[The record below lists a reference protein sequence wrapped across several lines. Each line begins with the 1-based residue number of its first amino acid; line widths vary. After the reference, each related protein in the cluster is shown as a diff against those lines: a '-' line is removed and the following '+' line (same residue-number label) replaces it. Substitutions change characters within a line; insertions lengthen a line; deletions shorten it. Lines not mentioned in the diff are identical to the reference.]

1 MSNITTAA
9 PSSAP
14 RSLRTGADGAL
25 DGAVH
30 KSTVLDGAVLD
41 SVVLDD
47 DRLEALAGFYAA
59 NLTLR
64 PRFTKGSRWARRVL
78 AGPGHEAWLLAWL
91 PGQGT
96 ELHDHGGVAR
106 PAAAAAAVVS
116 GRLTEYTV
124 RPGDFPGLRR
134 TPLAAGEVSVVDDRT
149 VHAMRNDSDAPA
161 VSLHVYS
168 PGLEAM
174 RTYLLDETG
183 LAPSRIK
190 RAGEDW

>member
-1 MSNITTAA
+1 MSSNLLL
-9 PSSAP
+9 PSAP
-14 RSLRTGADGAL
+14 APITLETG
-25 DGAVH
+25 
-30 KSTVLDGAVLD
+30 
-41 SVVLDD
+41 
-47 DRLEALAGFYAA
+47 RLTALAAFYAA
-59 NLTLR
+59 NLTLNA
-64 PRFTKGSRWARRVL
+64 RFTKGSRWARKVL
-78 AGPGHEAWLLAWL
+78 SGPGHEAWLLGWL

-106 PAAAAAAVVS
+106 PAAAAVAVVS

-124 RPGDFPGLRR
+124 EPGAFPGLRR
-134 TPLAAGEVSVVDDRT
+134 TALAAGEVAVVDDRT
-149 VHAMRNDSDAPA
+149 VHGMRNDSDAPA

-183 LAPSRIK
+183 LAPSKIM

>member
-1 MSNITTAA
+1 MSNDLLLPA
-9 PSSAP
+9 P
-14 RSLRTGADGAL
+14 L
-25 DGAVH
+25 AV
-30 KSTVLDGAVLD
+30 
-41 SVVLDD
+41 
-47 DRLEALAGFYAA
+47 DRLEHLAAFYAA
-59 NLTLR
+59 NLTLH

-78 AGPGHEAWLLAWL
+78 SGPDHEAWLLAWL

-106 PAAAAAAVVS
+106 PAAAAVAVVS

-124 RPGDFPGLRR
+124 QPGDFPGLRR
-134 TPLAAGEVSVVDDRT
+134 RELAAGEVAVVDDRT
-149 VHAMRNDSDAPA
+149 VHGMRNDSDEPA
-161 VSLHVYS
+161 VSLHVYA

-183 LAPSRIK
+183 LAPSKIK

>member
-1 MSNITTAA
+1 MRTPAMISAA
-9 PSSAP
+9 P
-14 RSLRTGADGAL
+14 
-25 DGAVH
+25 
-30 KSTVLDGAVLD
+30 AVLD
-41 SVVLDD
+41 T

-59 NLTLR
+59 NLTLN
-64 PRFTKGSRWARRVL
+64 PRFTKASRWARRVL
-78 AGPGHEAWLLAWL
+78 AGPDHEAWLLAWL

-106 PAAAAAAVVS
+106 PAAAAVAVVS
-116 GRLTEYTV
+116 GHLTEYTV
-124 RPGDFPGLRR
+124 TPGDFPGLRR
-134 TPLAAGEVSVVDDRT
+134 QPLEAGDVTAVDDRT
-149 VHAMRNDSDAPA
+149 VHAMRNDSPEPA

>member
-1 MSNITTAA
+1 MSFLTTAVPFPAA
-9 PSSAP
+9 P
-14 RSLRTGADGAL
+14 LG
-25 DGAVH
+25 
-30 KSTVLDGAVLD
+30 TVLDSAVLDDAVLD
-41 SVVLDD
+41 SG
-47 DRLEALAGFYAA
+47 RLAALAGCYAA

-64 PRFTKGSRWARRVL
+64 PRFTKGGRWARRVL

-106 PAAAAAAVVS
+106 PAAAAVAVVS

-134 TPLAAGEVSVVDDRT
+134 KPVAAGEVSVVDDRT
-149 VHAMRNDSDAPA
+149 VHAMRNDSDVPA

>member
-1 MSNITTAA
+1 MSTLTTAA
-9 PSSAP
+9 AP
-14 RSLRTGADGAL
+14 TQAAL
-25 DGAVH
+25 D
-30 KSTVLDGAVLD
+30 SPVLDNATLDNAVLD
-41 SVVLDD
+41 SAVLPDALLD
-47 DRLEALAGFYAA
+47 SERLEALAGFYAA
-59 NLTLR
+59 NLRLR
-64 PRFTKGSRWARRVL
+64 PRFTKSSRWARRVL
-78 AGPGHEAWLLAWL
+78 AGPDHEAWLLAWL

-106 PAAAAAAVVS
+106 PAAAAVAVVS

-124 RPGDFPGLRR
+124 RPGDFPGLQRK
-134 TPLAAGEVSVVDDRT
+134 PLAAGEVSVVDDRT
-149 VHAMRNDSDAPA
+149 VHAMRNDSAAPA

>member
-1 MSNITTAA
+1 MSSTQLSPSPLLPPAA
-9 PSSAP
+9 
-14 RSLRTGADGAL
+14 L
-25 DGAVH
+25 AV
-30 KSTVLDGAVLD
+30 
-41 SVVLDD
+41 
-47 DRLEALAGFYAA
+47 DRLESLAAFYAA

-96 ELHDHGGVAR
+96 DLHDHGGVDR
-106 PAAAAAAVVS
+106 PAAAAVAVVS
-116 GRLTEYTV
+116 GELTEFTV
-124 RPGDFPGLRR
+124 QPGDFPGLRR
-134 TPLAAGEVSVVDDRT
+134 RRLQAGEVSVVDDRT
-149 VHAMRNDSDAPA
+149 VHGMRNRSDAPA

-183 LAPSRIK
+183 LAPAKIM

>member
-1 MSNITTAA
+1 MSSSLLLPSASLTTE
-9 PSSAP
+9 
-14 RSLRTGADGAL
+14 
-25 DGAVH
+25 
-30 KSTVLDGAVLD
+30 
-41 SVVLDD
+41 
-47 DRLEALAGFYAA
+47 RLEALAAFYAA
-59 NLTLR
+59 NLTLH

-96 ELHDHGGVAR
+96 DLHDHGGAGR
-106 PAAAAAAVVS
+106 PSAAAVAVVS
-116 GRLTEYTV
+116 GELTEFIV
-124 RPGDFPGLRR
+124 QPGDFPGLRR
-134 TPLAAGEVSVVDDRT
+134 RRLAAGDVSVVDDRT
-149 VHAMRNDSDAPA
+149 VHGMRNRSEAPA

-183 LAPSRIK
+183 LAPSKIL

>member
-1 MSNITTAA
+1 MRTPAMIPVAPARAHRDGTVRSAA
-9 PSSAP
+9 S
-14 RSLRTGADGAL
+14 

-30 KSTVLDGAVLD
+30 ES
-41 SVVLDD
+41 

-78 AGPGHEAWLLAWL
+78 AGPDHEAWLLAWL

-106 PAAAAAAVVS
+106 PAAGAVAVVS

-124 RPGDFPGLRR
+124 EPGDFPGLRR
-134 TPLAAGEVSVVDDRT
+134 VAMEAGDIAAVDDRT
-149 VHAMRNDSDAPA
+149 VHAMRNDSDEPA

-183 LAPSRIK
+183 LAPSKIK
-190 RAGEDW
+190 RAGADW

>member
-1 MSNITTAA
+1 MSSSLLLPPA
-9 PSSAP
+9 PLA
-14 RSLRTGADGAL
+14 T
-25 DGAVH
+25 
-30 KSTVLDGAVLD
+30 
-41 SVVLDD
+41 
-47 DRLEALAGFYAA
+47 DRLEALAAFYAE
-59 NLTLR
+59 NLTLS

-96 ELHDHGGVAR
+96 DLHDHGGVDR
-106 PAAAAAAVVS
+106 PAAAAVAVVS
-116 GRLTEYTV
+116 GELAEFTV
-124 RPGDFPGLRR
+124 QPGDFPGLQRKR
-134 TPLAAGEVSVVDDRT
+134 LAAGDVSVVDDRT
-149 VHAMRNDSDAPA
+149 VHGMRNLSDAPA

-183 LAPSRIK
+183 LAPSKIM

>member
-1 MSNITTAA
+1 MRTSAVIPTAPA
-9 PSSAP
+9 
-14 RSLRTGADGAL
+14 RRE
-25 DGAVH
+25 AVR
-30 KSTVLDGAVLD
+30 LD
-41 SVVLDD
+41 SARLDAARLD
-47 DRLEALAGFYAA
+47 SARLDTVRLEALAGFYAA

-64 PRFTKGSRWARRVL
+64 PRFTKGSRWARLVL
-78 AGPGHEAWLLAWL
+78 AGPDHEAWLLAWL

-106 PAAAAAAVVS
+106 PAAAAVAVVS
-116 GRLTEYTV
+116 GRLTEFTV
-124 RPGDFPGLRR
+124 TPGDFPGLHRKA
-134 TPLAAGEVSVVDDRT
+134 LAAGDVSAVDDRT
-149 VHAMRNDSDAPA
+149 VHGMRNDSGAPA

>member
-1 MSNITTAA
+1 MPAVIPAA
-9 PSSAP
+9 PA
-14 RSLRTGADGAL
+14 RL
-25 DGAVH
+25 DAH
-30 KSTVLDGAVLD
+30 
-41 SVVLDD
+41 
-47 DRLEALAGFYAA
+47 RLEALAGCYAA

-64 PRFTKGSRWARRVL
+64 PRFTRGSRWARRVL
-78 AGPGHEAWLLAWL
+78 AGPDHEAWLLAWL

-106 PAAAAAAVVS
+106 PAAAAVAVVS
-116 GRLTEYTV
+116 GSLTEFTV
-124 RPGDFPGLRR
+124 APGDFPGLRR
-134 TPLAAGEVSVVDDRT
+134 KPLAAGDVSVVDDRT
-149 VHAMRNDSDAPA
+149 VHAMRNDSGAPA

-183 LAPSRIK
+183 LAPARIK

>member
-1 MSNITTAA
+1 MSSSLLLPTAPLA
-9 PSSAP
+9 A
-14 RSLRTGADGAL
+14 
-25 DGAVH
+25 
-30 KSTVLDGAVLD
+30 
-41 SVVLDD
+41 
-47 DRLEALAGFYAA
+47 DRLASLAAFYAA
-59 NLTLR
+59 NLTLG
-64 PRFTKGSRWARRVL
+64 PRFTKGSRWARKVL

-106 PAAAAAAVVS
+106 PAAAAVAVVS
-116 GRLTEYTV
+116 GRLTEFTV
-124 RPGDFPGLRR
+124 EPGDFPGLRR
-134 TPLAAGEVSVVDDRT
+134 RRLAAGEVSVVDDRT
-149 VHAMRNDSDAPA
+149 VHGMRNDADEPA

-183 LAPSRIK
+183 LAPSQIK

>member
-1 MSNITTAA
+1 MSSSLLLPPAPLTA
-9 PSSAP
+9 
-14 RSLRTGADGAL
+14 
-25 DGAVH
+25 
-30 KSTVLDGAVLD
+30 
-41 SVVLDD
+41 
-47 DRLEALAGFYAA
+47 DRLEALAAFYAE
-59 NLTLR
+59 NLTLS

-96 ELHDHGGVAR
+96 DLHDHGGVDR
-106 PAAAAAAVVS
+106 PAAAAVAVVS
-116 GRLTEYTV
+116 GELTEFTV
-124 RPGDFPGLRR
+124 QPGDFPGLRR
-134 TPLAAGEVSVVDDRT
+134 QRLRAGDVSVVDDRT
-149 VHAMRNDSDAPA
+149 VHGMRNRSDAPA

-183 LAPSRIK
+183 LAPATIM

>member
-1 MSNITTAA
+1 MRTPAMIPAA
-9 PSSAP
+9 PA
-14 RSLRTGADGAL
+14 RLDRASLAAT
-25 DGAVH
+25 AVAAAGD
-30 KSTVLDGAVLD
+30 VLE
-41 SVVLDD
+41 S

-64 PRFTKGSRWARRVL
+64 PRFTRGSRWARRVL
-78 AGPGHEAWLLAWL
+78 AGPDHEAWLLAWL

-106 PAAAAAAVVS
+106 PAAAAVAVVS

-124 RPGDFPGLRR
+124 KPGDFPGLRR
-134 TPLAAGEVSVVDDRT
+134 VALEAGDIAAVDDRT
-149 VHAMRNDSDAPA
+149 VHAMRNDSDEPA

-183 LAPSRIK
+183 LAPSKIK
-190 RAGEDW
+190 RAGADW

>member
-1 MSNITTAA
+1 MSTAPENPPTPVLPGRTAPDPTAA
-9 PSSAP
+9 DRIA
-14 RSLRTGADGAL
+14 A
-25 DGAVH
+25 
-30 KSTVLDGAVLD
+30 
-41 SVVLDD
+41 
-47 DRLEALAGFYAA
+47 DRLTALADFYAA

-78 AGPGHEAWLLAWL
+78 AGPDHEAWLLAWL
-91 PGQGT
+91 PGQAT

-106 PAAAAAAVVS
+106 PAAAAVAVVS
-116 GRLTEYTV
+116 GALTEYTV
-124 RPGDFPGLRR
+124 QPGDFPGLRR
-134 TPLAAGEVSVVDDRT
+134 KPLQAGEVSVVDDRT
-149 VHAMRNDSDAPA
+149 VHAMRNDSNAPA

-190 RAGEDW
+190 RAGADW

>member
-1 MSNITTAA
+1 MSNATAHPTAA
-9 PSSAP
+9 
-14 RSLRTGADGAL
+14 T
-25 DGAVH
+25 
-30 KSTVLDGAVLD
+30 TDGAVLAT
-41 SVVLDD
+41 
-47 DRLEALAGFYAA
+47 DRLAALAAFYAA

-64 PRFTKGSRWARRVL
+64 PRFTNGSRWARRVL

-106 PAAAAAAVVS
+106 PAAAAVAVVS
-116 GRLTEYTV
+116 GALTEFTV
-124 RPGDFPGLRR
+124 RPGDFPGLHRR
-134 TPLAAGEVSVVDDRT
+134 PMTAGDVAACDDRT